1 MKFTVNYDM
10 KERGLSTLFLY
21 QYFTVDYQQRKNWD
35 YKNLQQYL
43 AKYRLHISES
53 VRERYKKSHSV
64 YEQLNDLED
73 SDSSFAVDHNNG
85 IRYKGKKQNIRCRVP
100 MNVVNIFKNYK

>member
-73 SDSSFAVDHNNG
+73 SDSSFAVDRNNG
-85 IRYKGKKQNIRCRVP
+85 IRYKGKNRISDVEYQ
-100 MNVVNIFKNYK
+100 